1 MMYRQRF
8 PALALSLERGTEDVP
23 DDGRYHL
30 VVHGEVVES
39 FPRERPATTA
49 YEEMRRRLI
58 AETGWTPE
66 LAPPSRDEVLARLRA
81 ESDVKAVQA
90 DSSRS
95 KRAKAVRK
103 GGKGGT
109 GGV

>member
-1 MMYRQRF
+1 MYRQRF

-30 VVHGEVVES
+30 LVHGEVVES
-39 FPRERPATTA
+39 FARERPAVSA
-49 YEEMRRRLI
+49 YEAMRKRLI

-66 LAPPSRDEVLARLRA
+66 SEPPSRDEVLARLRA
-81 ESDVKAVQA
+81 EWDVRAVQA
-90 DSSRS
+90 DASRS

-103 GGKGGT
+103 GGKGGA